1 MTDLR
6 ARDLVVALGGVP
18 VLAGVSLDVPAGSWL
33 TVVGPNGAG
42 KSTLLRALAGLVPA
56 SGSVELG
63 GAPAAG
69 LRRREWA
76 RRVALV
82 PQDPVV
88 PAGMS
93 VAGYVLLG
101 RTPHL
106 GPFGREGAGDL
117 AVVARTL
124 EQLDLTDLADR
135 PLETLSGGERQR
147 AMVARALAQEA
158 PVLLLDEPITAL
170 DVGHQQEVLELV
182 DRLRREHGLTVVST
196 MHDLTLAGQ
205 YADGLLLLD
214 HGEVVVSGPP
224 EVVLTQ
230 ENLARF
236 YGARVRVLVDGGALV
251 VVPVRATTGTRVP

>member
-1 MTDLR
+1 MDLR
-6 ARDLVVALGGVP
+6 ARNVAVQLGGAP
-18 VLAGVSLDVPAGSWL
+18 VLAGVSFDVPAGTWL

-42 KSTLLRALAGLVPA
+42 KSTLLRALAGLVHA
-56 SGSVELG
+56 AGAVELG
-63 GAPAAG
+63 GEATAG

-76 RRVALV
+76 RRVAFV

-88 PAGMS
+88 PPGMS
-93 VAGYVLLG
+93 VGGYVLLG

-106 GPFGREGAGDL
+106 GPFGREGTGDL
-117 AVVARTL
+117 AVVNRTL
-124 EQLDLTDLADR
+124 EQLDLTAFADR
-135 PLETLSGGERQR
+135 PLDTLSGGERQR

-158 PVLLLDEPITAL
+158 PVLLLDEPTTAL
-170 DVGHQQEVLELV
+170 DVGHQQDVLELV
-182 DRLRREHGLTVVST
+182 DRLRRDHALTVVST

-205 YADGLLLLD
+205 YADRLLLLD

-224 EVVLTQ
+224 DEVLTQ

-251 VVPVRATTGTRVP
+251 VVPVRAGTPVQR

>member
-1 MTDLR
+1 MDLR
-6 ARDLVVALGGVP
+6 ARDLHVELGGAT
-18 VLAGVSLDVPAGSWL
+18 VLAGVSVDVPAGSWVA
-33 TVVGPNGAG
+33 VVGPNGAG
-42 KSTLLRALAGLVPA
+42 KSTLLRALAGLVGA
-56 SGSVELG
+56 RGTVELG
-63 GAPAAG
+63 GEPAGG

-76 RRVALV
+76 RRVAFV

-88 PAGMS
+88 PPGMP
-93 VAGYVLLG
+93 VAAYVLLG

-106 GPFGREGAGDL
+106 GPLGREGASDL

-124 EQLDLTDLADR
+124 EQLDLTELARR

-158 PVLLLDEPITAL
+158 PVLLLDEPTTAL
-170 DVGHQQEVLELV
+170 DVGHQQDVLELV
-182 DRLRREHGLTVVST
+182 DRLRRAHDLTVVTT

-205 YADGLLLLD
+205 YADRLVLLD

-224 EVVLTQ
+224 AEVLTQ

-236 YGARVRVLVDGGALV
+236 YGARVRVLSDGGALV
-251 VVPVRATTGTRVP
+251 VVPVRPSGTPAPT